1 MESGVEKLHLFSISM
16 KLSDKH
22 KNILAVT
29 LYWWTLAVVI
39 TPNILL
45 SFTEPVSLWGKIA
58 NTLLP
63 AGLWWLCLCISRKV
77 GRTSLLM
84 FPLMFFAAF
93 QIVLLQLYGRSVIAV
108 DMFLNLVTT
117 NPAEVGELLG
127 NMALSILLVIVMF
140 LPPIIASVYC
150 CAKRIWLKESF
161 IRRFRMPSLTVTVA
175 GLVSLVLAY
184 SVGKGYAVEN
194 DLFPVNVIYNVKL
207 AVSRSIKTAKASNA
221 GYRHYA
227 YADTA
232 RAEREVYV
240 LVVGETS
247 RADHWQL
254 NGYGRPTNPQL
265 NDSTFIS
272 FPKTLS
278 ESNTT
283 HKSVPMLLSHLNA
296 ENFEDS
302 IYYVKSMITAFKEA
316 GFKTAFFSNQR
327 YNHSFIDRFGFEAD
341 TALFIKEM
349 DGAQSNPGDLA
360 LLEYMDKEI
369 DAGHGKQLIV
379 LHTYGSHFS
388 YADRYEGIK
397 PVFTPDYPLQARASH
412 RKELVNA
419 YDNTVW
425 LTAELL
431 YRISKKLGTLD
442 FPAAMIYT
450 SDHGEDIFDDGRNL
464 FLHASPVPSVYQI
477 HVPFI
482 LWFNKDYAAD
492 YPDIINAAETNRLKN
507 VSSGSAFAQTAF
519 AIAGVRSAVSDSTA
533 SVVSASY
540 KEPKRIYLTDH
551 NIGLPLKHIGMR
563 QVDFDV
569 LDSLNIS
576 VD

>member
-1 MESGVEKLHLFSISM
+1 MESGAEKLHLFSILM
-16 KLSDKH
+16 KLSDK
-22 KNILAVT
+22 KRNILAVT
-29 LYWWTLAVVI
+29 LYWWTLAVII

-45 SFTEPVSLWGKIA
+45 SFTEPISVWGKIA

-63 AGLWWLCLCISRKV
+63 AGLWWYCLCISRKV
-77 GRTSLLM
+77 GRTALFM

-127 NMALSILLVIVMF
+127 NMALSIILVIIMF
-140 LPPIIASVYC
+140 LPPIIAAIC
-150 CAKRIWLKESF
+150 CCVKKIWLKESF

-184 SVGKGYAVEN
+184 FPGNGYAVEN

-207 AVSRSIKTAKASNA
+207 AVSRSIKTAKVSND

-232 RAEREVYV
+232 RSEREVYV

-254 NGYGRPTNPQL
+254 NGYHRPTNPQL
-265 NDSTFIS
+265 DDSAFIS

-302 IYYVKSMITAFKEA
+302 IYYVKSIITAFKEA

-349 DGAQSNPGDLA
+349 DGASANPGDLA
-360 LLEYMDKEI
+360 LLDYMDKEI

-397 PVFTPDYPLQARASH
+397 PMFTPDYPLQARTSH
-412 RKELVNA
+412 RNELVNA

-431 YRISKKLGTLD
+431 YRISQKLGSLD

-450 SDHGEDIFDDGRNL
+450 ADHGEDIFDDSRNL

-482 LWFNKDYAAD
+482 LWFNKDYAED
-492 YPDIINAAETNRLKN
+492 YPGIINAAGTNRMKN

-533 SVVSASY
+533 SVVSPAY
-540 KEPKRIYLTDH
+540 REPQRIYLTDH
-551 NIGLPLKHIGMR
+551 NIGLPLKQVGMR

-569 LDSLNIS
+569 LDSLGIS